1 MATLGPS
8 WQMMDSFGLQ
18 WTNVNEIWNLS
29 SFWPGGLNG
38 GVKSYFTSGFG
49 HQVVPNSA
57 KLTFDPPS
65 LTKAKKTYSENFIT
79 IRPQIAELGTIWW
92 PKPEVN

>member
-1 MATLGPS
+1 
-8 WQMMDSFGLQ
+8 MMDSFGLW

-38 GVKSYFTSGFG
+38 GVKSQFTLGFG
-49 HQVVPNSA
+49 HQMVHDSA
-57 KLTFDPPS
+57 INASQKD
-65 LTKAKKTYSENFIT
+65 AYSENFIN